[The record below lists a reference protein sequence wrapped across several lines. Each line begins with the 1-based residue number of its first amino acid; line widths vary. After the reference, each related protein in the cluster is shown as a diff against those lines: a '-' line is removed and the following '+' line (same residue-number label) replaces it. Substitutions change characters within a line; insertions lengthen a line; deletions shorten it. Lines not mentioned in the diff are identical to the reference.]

1 MRRGM
6 LHAVEGAGRV
16 LLLGLALASGAAV
29 FAAEPPQRYAVVI
42 GNNASVDEGVAR
54 LSYADQDAVKFYEL
68 FKAAGARV
76 RLLAALDA
84 ENQRRFA
91 EAAQVMRPPTHQQ
104 LLAALAETFQQ
115 IRADREAGRETHF
128 YFVYSGHGQVGRNH
142 EGYINLLDGRFS
154 RSQLYREVIG
164 PSPAAFNHV
173 ILDACQAYFL
183 VQRRGG
189 LGDKEGDYR
198 AAVQDFLA
206 SQELAG
212 HPNTGVILAAS
223 SESETHEW
231 GRWEAGIFS
240 HELRSALL
248 GAADVDGDG
257 KVTYA
262 ETAAFVDAANAAID
276 VPRARLRV
284 FYRAPR
290 ARPDL
295 PLLDLAALA
304 ESPVLEVDPEQA
316 ERLHVEDARGVRVA
330 DLHPSREQGARIALV
345 GREPFFLRAGER
357 EAVIQGRPRVAMREL
372 AFAALSDAA
381 KGSVEQSFR
390 RDLFRTPFG
399 LAFYREEVTARVSEE
414 LRMRPAAVANGDAG
428 DLRPLRTWGWAGV
441 GSGAAL
447 GVGAAVLYGFAA
459 SAYRDYQKAGS
470 DAQAAAMRATTE
482 RRLFASRVL
491 GGGAV
496 GLAAAGVVMLVVDS
510 RRESRAKGSIS
521 MGVGAV
527 PGGGTVWVV
536 GAW

>member
-1 MRRGM
+1 MRKVM
-6 LHAVEGAGRV
+6 LCAGARAGWV
-16 LLLGLALASGAAV
+16 LALGVALASGAAA
-29 FAAEPPQRYAVVI
+29 FAAETPQRYAVII
-42 GNNASVDEGVAR
+42 GNNASLDQGVAR

-68 FKAAGARV
+68 FKAAGAHV
-76 RLLAALDA
+76 RLLAALDP
-84 ENQRRFA
+84 ENQRRFT
-91 EAAQVMRPPTHQQ
+91 EAAQAMRPPSHQQ
-104 LLAALAETFQQ
+104 LLATLAETFQQ

-142 EGYINLLDGRFS
+142 EGYVNLVDARFT

-164 PSPAAFNHV
+164 PSPAAFNHI

-189 LGDKEGDYR
+189 PGDKEGDYR
-198 AAVQDFLA
+198 AVVQDFLA

-257 KVTYA
+257 RVTYA
-262 ETAAFVDAANAAID
+262 EAAAFVDAANAAID

-284 FYRAPR
+284 FYRAPPS
-290 ARPDL
+290 RPDL

-304 ESPVLEVDPEQA
+304 DSPMLEVDPEHA
-316 ERLHVEDARGVRVA
+316 EHIHVEDARGLRVA
-330 DLHPSREQGARIALV
+330 DLHPSREQNARLALV

-357 EAVIQGRPRVAMREL
+357 EALVQGRLRVPMREL
-372 AFAALSDAA
+372 AFAARSEAA
-381 KGSVEQSFR
+381 KGSVEESFR
-390 RDLFRTPFG
+390 RDLFRRPFG
-399 LAFYREEVTARVSEE
+399 LAFYRADVTARVSEE
-414 LRMRPAAVANGDAG
+414 LRMRPVVGGYGDAG
-428 DLRPLRTWGWAGV
+428 EPRALRLWGWAGV
-441 GSGAAL
+441 GTGAAL
-447 GVGAAVLYGFAA
+447 GAGAAVAYGFAA
-459 SAYRDYQKAGS
+459 SAYRDYQNAGS
-470 DAQAAAMRATTE
+470 ESQANALRATTE
-482 RRLFASRVL
+482 QRLLASRVL

-510 RRESRAKGSIS
+510 RRDSRANVPIS
-521 MGVGAV
+521 LGLAPV
-527 PGGGTVWVV
+527 PGGGAVAAAGTW
-536 GAW
+536 